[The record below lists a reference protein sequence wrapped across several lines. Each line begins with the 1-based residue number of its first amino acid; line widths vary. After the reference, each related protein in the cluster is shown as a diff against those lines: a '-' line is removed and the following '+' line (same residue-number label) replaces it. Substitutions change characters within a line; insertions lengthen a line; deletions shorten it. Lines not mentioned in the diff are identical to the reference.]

1 MQGHALRERYLQDDT
16 QILMTMIRMVLQRDR
31 PRFLGFPLTLKS
43 VMMKKMNKARRLER
57 PLVLLS
63 KIFFLSIVGIDCIA
77 LSEITERLLNE
88 VAREGNLWVWP
99 QQKVSSKEINEVRE
113 FDAMSM
119 LTLYRKGFCSN
130 SVLLIRR

>member
-1 MQGHALRERYLQDDT
+1 M
-16 QILMTMIRMVLQRDR
+16 
-31 PRFLGFPLTLKS
+31 
-43 VMMKKMNKARRLER
+43 
-57 PLVLLS
+57 
-63 KIFFLSIVGIDCIA
+63 FLSIVGIDCIA

-130 SVLLIRR
+130 SVLLIWR

>member
-1 MQGHALRERYLQDDT
+1 M
-16 QILMTMIRMVLQRDR
+16 
-31 PRFLGFPLTLKS
+31 
-43 VMMKKMNKARRLER
+43 
-57 PLVLLS
+57 
-63 KIFFLSIVGIDCIA
+63 FLSIVGIDCIA
-77 LSEITERLLNE
+77 LSKITERLLNQ

-130 SVLLIRR
+130 SVLLIWR

>member
-1 MQGHALRERYLQDDT
+1 M
-16 QILMTMIRMVLQRDR
+16 
-31 PRFLGFPLTLKS
+31 
-43 VMMKKMNKARRLER
+43 
-57 PLVLLS
+57 
-63 KIFFLSIVGIDCIA
+63 FLSIVGIDCIA

-119 LTLYRKGFCSN
+119 LTLYQTGFYSN
-130 SVLLIRR
+130 SVLLIWR

>member
-1 MQGHALRERYLQDDT
+1 M
-16 QILMTMIRMVLQRDR
+16 
-31 PRFLGFPLTLKS
+31 
-43 VMMKKMNKARRLER
+43 
-57 PLVLLS
+57 
-63 KIFFLSIVGIDCIA
+63 FLSIVGIDCIA
-77 LSEITERLLNE
+77 LSKITERLLNQ

-130 SVLLIRR
+130 SVLLIRW

>member
-1 MQGHALRERYLQDDT
+1 M
-16 QILMTMIRMVLQRDR
+16 
-31 PRFLGFPLTLKS
+31 
-43 VMMKKMNKARRLER
+43 
-57 PLVLLS
+57 
-63 KIFFLSIVGIDCIA
+63 FLSIVGIDCIA
-77 LSEITERLLNE
+77 LSKITERLVNQ

-130 SVLLIRR
+130 SVLLIWR